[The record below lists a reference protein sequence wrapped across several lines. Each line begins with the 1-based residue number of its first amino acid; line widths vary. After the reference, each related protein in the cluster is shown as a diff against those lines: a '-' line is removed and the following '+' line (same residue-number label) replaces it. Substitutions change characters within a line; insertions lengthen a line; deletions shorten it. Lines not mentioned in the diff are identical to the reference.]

1 MKKKF
6 LSLMMAAAMVATT
19 SVSAFAA
26 NDAKVS
32 KDGGEV
38 EVTITGNIN
47 DEGNNPPEGTI
58 SVTIPTALAFTVD
71 NQGDLKGSNLT
82 VVNNGTEKVD
92 IYAYEFIDK
101 DGETGIEVANSVVDN
116 DKRSKVELT
125 VSGNRGAAKLSSTGN
140 TKGVSNAA
148 NNSDGRSTEVKIS
161 TVNKYGESQ
170 NEDTIKLTGKAGKNA
185 SPSNEGNRINKAIR
199 EEFTLRLKVK
209 KATP

>member
-19 SVSAFAA
+19 SVSAFASSTTVNA
-26 NDAKVS
+26 
-32 KDGGEV
+32 DGGEV
-38 EVTITGNIN
+38 TVTVTGNIN
-47 DEGNNPPEGTI
+47 DEGNRPPEGTI

-101 DGETGIEVANSVVDN
+101 DGGTGIEVADSVADSE
-116 DKRSKVELT
+116 KRSKVTLT
-125 VSGNRGAAKLSSTGN
+125 VSGERGAAKLLSAGK

-148 NNSDGRSTEVKIS
+148 DNSDGGTTGVKIA
-161 TVNKYGESQ
+161 TLNKYGEPQ
-170 NEDTIKLTGKAGKNA
+170 NEGTITLSGKAGKNTG
-185 SPSNEGNRINKAIR
+185 SSSGTIDKPIR

-209 KATP
+209 KASA